1 MVDDAPTRAIRAFWE
16 NRHAAT
22 TERRLSH
29 DDTAILDLLTNMLVE
44 HGVSREAIRPGQ
56 APNLPGGYGFGNRR
70 WDLLVVD
77 DELPIAA
84 IEVKAMIGTSFG
96 NNLRNRQEEI
106 VGAATDFART
116 YRLPQVQD
124 VKPFLGL
131 VMIVEDNDV
140 SAHLPRSPNPVT
152 GEEVPSYQE
161 RIRTFLGR
169 IVKDGLYDAAWFVV
183 TAPPPDFTVAEP
195 DDALGFEHFSRTA
208 AERIRQIHAA
218 GDDATAFGK
227 TLASRADIEDI
238 LSGITSTPR
247 GLSAAEASVIQRQ
260 RDVVAKLQH
269 LAVEPATTE
278 SAMQTAIGRNYW
290 LFGGQYV
297 AMAQRSIVP
306 LDQYDIPLVSA
317 DGSLH
322 IVELKGP
329 ASRLVREHRGSLIVA
344 DEVHE
349 AVSQCLNYL
358 RSLDE
363 TGATLQTLRQNEGR
377 PAYDFRRSRAT
388 VIIGHP
394 DQVATERITRIRI
407 EQTIRSYNAHL
418 SRIQVLTYADLL
430 DGAER
435 ALRFEE
441 NILVE

>member
-1 MVDDAPTRAIRAFWE
+1 MTDDPATQAIRAFWQD
-16 NRHAAT
+16 RQAPTA
-22 TERRLSH
+22 ERRLTPGG
-29 DDTAILDLLTNMLVE
+29 DAITGLLTDMLVG
-44 HGVSREAIRPGQ
+44 HGVSQDAVRPRQ
-56 APNLPGGYGFGNRR
+56 APKLPGGYGLGNRR

-84 IEVKAMIGTSFG
+84 IEVKAMTGTSIG
-96 NNLRNRQEEI
+96 HNMRNRQEEI
-106 VGAATDFART
+106 VAVATDFART
-116 YRLPQVQD
+116 YRLPQVQE
-124 VKPFLGL
+124 VKPFVGL
-131 VMIVEDNDV
+131 VLIVEDNEV
-140 SAHLPRSPNPVT
+140 SARLRRSPEPT
-152 GEEVPSYQE
+152 AGTSPMSYQE
-161 RIRTFLGR
+161 QIRTFLSR
-169 IVKDGLYDAAWFVV
+169 IVKDGLYDAVWFVV
-183 TAPPPDFTVAEP
+183 TAPPPHFTVAEP
-195 DDALGFEHFSRTA
+195 DSAFGFEHFSRTA
-208 AERIRQIHAA
+208 AERIRQIRAA
-218 GDDATAFGK
+218 DDDATAFGK
-227 TLASRADIEDI
+227 TLADHADIEDI

-247 GLSAAEASVIQRQ
+247 GLSAAEASVIQRR
-260 RDVVAKLQH
+260 RDVVAGLQS
-269 LAVEPATTE
+269 LALEPATTE
-278 SAMQTAIGRNYW
+278 SAMQAAISRNYW
-290 LFGGQYV
+290 LFGGQYI
-297 AMAQRSIVP
+297 AMAPRSIVP

-322 IVELKGP
+322 VVELKGP
-329 ASRLVREHRGSLIVA
+329 AGRLVREHRGSLIVA

-394 DQVATERITRIRI
+394 DRAVTDAVSRTRI

-441 NILVE
+441 ESLD

>member
-1 MVDDAPTRAIRAFWE
+1 MTEDPPTRAIRTFWE
-16 NRHAAT
+16 ERQGAVSEHRVLHSDAAIT
-22 TERRLSH
+22 
-29 DDTAILDLLTNMLVE
+29 DLLTEMLVE
-44 HGVSREAIRPGQ
+44 HGISQNAIQYGK
-56 APNLPGGYGFGNRR
+56 ALSLPGGYGPTSRR
-70 WDLLVVD
+70 WDLLAVD

-84 IEVKAMIGTSFG
+84 IEIKTLIGRSIG
-96 NNLRNRQEEI
+96 NNLRSHQEEI
-106 VGAATDFART
+106 VGAATDFNRT
-116 YRLPQVQD
+116 YRLPQIQE

-131 VMIVEDNDV
+131 VMVVEDNEVTARLLRNGDM
-140 SAHLPRSPNPVT
+140 SAGS
-152 GEEVPSYQE
+152 GGSSYQD
-161 RIRTFLGR
+161 RVQTFLGR
-169 IVKDGLYDAAWFVV
+169 IVKDGLYDAVWFVV
-183 TAPPPDFTVAEP
+183 TAPPPNFAFREP
-195 DDALGFEHFSRTA
+195 DDGLSFEHFSRTA
-208 AERIRQIHAA
+208 AQRIHQIRAA
-218 GDDATAFGK
+218 DDAATSFGK
-227 TLASRADIEDI
+227 TLADRADIEDI

-260 RDVVAKLQH
+260 RDVVTELQR
-269 LAVEPATTE
+269 LAIEPKTTE
-278 SAMQTAIGRNYW
+278 TAMQAAIGKNYW
-290 LFGGQYV
+290 LFGGQYIG
-297 AMAQRSIVP
+297 MAQRSLVP
-306 LDQYDIPLVSA
+306 LDQYDIPLICA

-329 ASRLVREHRGSLIVA
+329 GARLVREHRGSLIVA

-363 TGATLQTLRQNEGR
+363 TGATLQTLRHNEGR

-394 DQVATERITRIRI
+394 DRSATAEINRTRI

-441 NILVE
+441 ESLG

>member
-1 MVDDAPTRAIRAFWE
+1 VVRGHGPATALHRRRADNA
-16 NRHAAT
+16 
-22 TERRLSH
+22 LS
-29 DDTAILDLLTNMLVE
+29 
-44 HGVSREAIRPGQ
+44 
-56 APNLPGGYGFGNRR
+56 
-70 WDLLVVD
+70 
-77 DELPIAA
+77 
-84 IEVKAMIGTSFG
+84 
-96 NNLRNRQEEI
+96 
-106 VGAATDFART
+106 
-116 YRLPQVQD
+116 
-124 VKPFLGL
+124 
-131 VMIVEDNDV
+131 
-140 SAHLPRSPNPVT
+140 
-152 GEEVPSYQE
+152 
-161 RIRTFLGR
+161 
-169 IVKDGLYDAAWFVV
+169 
-183 TAPPPDFTVAEP
+183 
-195 DDALGFEHFSRTA
+195 FEHFSRTA
-208 AERIRQIHAA
+208 AERIRQINTA

-227 TLASRADIEDI
+227 TLAGRADIEDI

-260 RDVVAKLQH
+260 RDVVAKLQR
-269 LAVEPATTE
+269 LALEPATTE
-278 SAMQTAIGRNYW
+278 SAMQAAIGRNYW
-290 LFGGQYV
+290 LFGGQYI

-363 TGATLQTLRQNEGR
+363 AGATLQTLRQNEGR
-377 PAYDFRRSRAT
+377 PACDFRRSRAT
-388 VIIGHP
+388 VIVGHP
-394 DQVATERITRIRI
+394 DRAATETITRIRI

-441 NILVE
+441 DTLE

>member
-1 MVDDAPTRAIRAFWE
+1 MTDDPATRAIRAFWQD
-16 NRHAAT
+16 RQAAA
-22 TERRLSH
+22 TERRLMLG
-29 DDTAILDLLTNMLVE
+29 DDAITELLTDMLVR
-44 HGVSREAIRPGQ
+44 HGVDRNAIRPRQ
-56 APNLPGGYGFGNRR
+56 APKLPGAYGWGNRR

-84 IEVKAMIGTSFG
+84 IDVKAMIGPSLG
-96 NNLRNRQEEI
+96 NNMRNRQEEI
-106 VGAATDFART
+106 VAAATDFART
-116 YRLPQVQD
+116 YRLPQLQE
-124 VKPFLGL
+124 VKPFVGL
-131 VMIVEDNDV
+131 VMIVEDNES
-140 SAHLPRSPNPVT
+140 SARPRHSPDPAAGTSVT
-152 GEEVPSYQE
+152 SYQD
-161 RIRTFLGR
+161 RIHTFLSR
-169 IVKDGLYDAAWFVV
+169 IVKDSLYDAVWFVI
-183 TAPPPDFTVAEP
+183 TAPPPNFTIAEP
-195 DDALGFEHFSRTA
+195 DDALSFAHFSRA
-208 AERIRQIHAA
+208 ADERMQQISAA
-218 GDDATAFGK
+218 DDDATAFGR
-227 TLASRADIEDI
+227 TLADRADIEDI

-247 GLSAAEASVIQRQ
+247 GLSAAEASVIQRR
-260 RDVVAKLQH
+260 RDVVAKLQR
-269 LAVEPATTE
+269 LALEPATTE
-278 SAMQTAIGRNYW
+278 SAMQAAISRNYW
-290 LFGGQYV
+290 LFGGQYI

-329 ASRLVREHRGSLIVA
+329 AGRLVREHRGSLIVA

-363 TGATLQTLRQNEGR
+363 TGATIQTLRQNEGR

-394 DQVATERITRIRI
+394 DRAATDTVSRIRI
-407 EQTIRSYNAHL
+407 EQAIRSYNAHL

-441 NILVE
+441 DSLE

>member
-1 MVDDAPTRAIRAFWE
+1 MTDDPATHAIHAFWQD
-16 NRHAAT
+16 RQAAA
-22 TERRLSH
+22 TERRLMPRR
-29 DDTAILDLLTNMLVE
+29 DAITELLTDMLVG
-44 HGVSREAIRPGQ
+44 HGVDRNAIRPHQ
-56 APNLPGGYGFGNRR
+56 APKLPGGYGMGNRR

-84 IEVKAMIGTSFG
+84 IEVKAMTGTSFG
-96 NNLRNRQEEI
+96 NNMRNRQEEI
-106 VGAATDFART
+106 VGAATELART
-116 YRLPQVQD
+116 YRLPQVQE
-124 VKPFLGL
+124 VKPFVGL
-131 VMIVEDNDV
+131 VMIVEDNSV
-140 SAHLPRSPNPVT
+140 SARLRPSSDPAAGT
-152 GEEVPSYQE
+152 GATSYQE
-161 RIRTFLGR
+161 QIRTFLGR
-169 IVKDGLYDAAWFVV
+169 IVKDGLYDAVWFVV

-195 DDALGFEHFSRTA
+195 DDALGFEHFSRAA
-208 AERIRQIHAA
+208 AERIQQIRAA
-218 GDDATAFGK
+218 DDDATAFGK
-227 TLASRADIEDI
+227 TLANRADIEDI
-238 LSGITSTPR
+238 LSGITSTPQ
-247 GLSAAEASVIQRQ
+247 GLSAAEASVIQRR
-260 RDVVAKLQH
+260 RDVVAKLQR
-269 LAVEPATTE
+269 LALEPATTE
-278 SAMQTAIGRNYW
+278 SAMQAAIGRNYW
-290 LFGGQYV
+290 LFGGQYIGV
-297 AMAQRSIVP
+297 AQRSIVP

-329 ASRLVREHRGSLIVA
+329 AGRLVREHRGSLIVA

-388 VIIGHP
+388 VVIGHP
-394 DQVATERITRIRI
+394 DRAATVSRTRI

-435 ALRFEE
+435 ALRLEE
-441 NILVE
+441 DSLE